1 MPTLEVRARFYER
14 TDEEPGRYGEAGIYV
29 VEHTNLVPIGARLA
43 GVYMT
48 PRGALVSNGNVTSLQ
63 FPMGAG
69 KVRLLIDAYQ
79 MAARIAE
86 LWDTWGTIDNLIS
99 YKPME

>member
-1 MPTLEVRARFYER
+1 MPLLEIRAHFYDR

-29 VEHTNLVPIGARLA
+29 IEQNPFVAKHVCLA
-43 GVYMT
+43 HVYMA
-48 PRGALVSNGNVTSLQ
+48 PRGALIAEGSVTGLQ

-69 KVRLLIDAYQ
+69 KLRMLIDAYQ

-86 LWDTWGTIDNLIS
+86 LWETWGTIDNLVS
-99 YKPME
+99 YKPLE